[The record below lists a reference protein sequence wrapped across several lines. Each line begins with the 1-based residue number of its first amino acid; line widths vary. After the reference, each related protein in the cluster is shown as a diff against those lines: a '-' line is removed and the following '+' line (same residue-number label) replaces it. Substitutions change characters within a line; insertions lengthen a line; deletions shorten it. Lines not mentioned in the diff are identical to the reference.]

1 MEVRKVGNRSEA
13 PCRLEKVRV
22 ELQAAAQSSLLSVW
36 DKWGGFGGSGGFG
49 VSGWDAASRL
59 AASVIITARTRG
71 RNCSWVGLLEVGCAL
86 KSAWHVWWAGICVAR
101 DFGEFRSWWQLL
113 SVRLSSRQGAGRAV
127 ELPGAGLL
135 LALLLELVVK
145 HGAAPRPAPSPGPQA
160 SSTPFSL
167 GEQLTLF

>member
-36 DKWGGFGGSGGFG
+36 DKRGGFGGSGGFG
-49 VSGWDAASRL
+49 VSGWDMASRL
-59 AASVIITARTRG
+59 AATVVLAARTRG
-71 RNCSWVGLLEVGCAL
+71 RNCSWVGLLKVGCAL
-86 KSAWHVWWAGICVAR
+86 KSAQHVWWAGICVAW
-101 DFGEFRSWWQLL
+101 DFGEFRSRRQLL
-113 SVRLSSRQGAGRAV
+113 SVRPLSRQGVGRAV

-145 HGAAPRPAPSPGPQA
+145 HGAAPRLHMVLGLQA